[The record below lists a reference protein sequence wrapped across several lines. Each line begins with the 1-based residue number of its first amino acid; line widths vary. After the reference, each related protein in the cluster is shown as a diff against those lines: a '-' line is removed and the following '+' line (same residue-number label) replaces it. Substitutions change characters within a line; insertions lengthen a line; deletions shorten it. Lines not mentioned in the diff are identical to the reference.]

1 MNAILSLFLYAVTT
15 IAAPQDDA
23 VRELTAVAD
32 AWDKAIVRKDQPAIE
47 ANMAPDF
54 LQIRGNGKLVGREDF
69 IRGIMDPTLTLDP
82 YVVEDFSVR
91 LLGDA
96 VALLYGR
103 IRMKGSSSGERFED
117 HFRYID
123 TYAKRGGRWQVVSVQ
138 ITLMATAQ
146 EQQPAP

>member
-1 MNAILSLFLYAVTT
+1 MKAILSLLLCAVATA
-15 IAAPQDDA
+15 AAPQDDA
-23 VRELTAVAD
+23 VRELTAIAD

-47 ANMAPDF
+47 ANMAADF
-54 LQIRGNGKLVGREDF
+54 LQIRGNGKVVGHEEF

-91 LLGDA
+91 LLGDS

-123 TYAKRGGRWQVVSVQ
+123 TYTRRGGRWQVVSVQ
-138 ITLMATAQ
+138 ITLMA
-146 EQQPAP
+146 PAREH